1 MLFESG
7 LKTHK
12 QTTKQKTNSLSYKE
26 SKFKLQIQRFDALT
40 LCCRALYEYVA

>member
-7 LKTHK
+7 LKHTNK
-12 QTTKQKTNSLSYKE
+12 QQKDKNSLTYKE
-26 SKFKLQIQRFDALT
+26 SKLKLQIQRFDALT